1 MSVSYKRV
9 QYYSLGKPYYDNK
22 VIAPYPNCFEISNFS
37 LQPEAEQR
45 YFLTGSRALEDRV
58 PYSATYDI
66 RCNYPNNLTYIS
78 EDRTYIILYGVSV
91 FNAAFTDTYCMF
103 RKTDYSPIDF
113 TCNTTID
120 INDYYLAA
128 FEVAPTYVFTTTS
141 GGYRFPAEGTHQV
154 GVSFYMTITY
164 GSCG

>member
-22 VIAPYPNCFEISNFS
+22 VIAPYPNCFNISNFN
-37 LQPEAEQR
+37 LQPAAEQR

-58 PYSATYDI
+58 PYTPTYDV

-78 EDRTYIILYGVSV
+78 EDRKYIVLYGVSI
-91 FNAAFTDTYCMF
+91 FGTINDTYAIF
-103 RKTDYSPIDF
+103 RKVDYSTIDF
-113 TCNTTID
+113 TCDTTID
-120 INDYYLAA
+120 IGDYYLAA

-141 GGYRFPAEGTHQV
+141 GGYRYPAEGTHQI
-154 GVSFYMTITY
+154 GASYYLTITY

>member
-22 VIAPYPNCFEISNFS
+22 VITPYPNCFNISNFD

-58 PYSATYDI
+58 PYTPTYDV

-78 EDRTYIILYGVSV
+78 EDRKYIILYGVSIYGTI
-91 FNAAFTDTYCMF
+91 NDTYAIF
-103 RKTDYSPIDF
+103 RKADYSTIDLP
-113 TCNTTID
+113 CDTTIN
-120 INDYYLAA
+120 IGDYYLAA
-128 FEVAPTYVFTTTS
+128 FEVPPTYVFTTTS
-141 GGYRFPAEGTHQV
+141 GGYRYPAEGTHQI
-154 GVSFYMTITY
+154 GATYYLTITY